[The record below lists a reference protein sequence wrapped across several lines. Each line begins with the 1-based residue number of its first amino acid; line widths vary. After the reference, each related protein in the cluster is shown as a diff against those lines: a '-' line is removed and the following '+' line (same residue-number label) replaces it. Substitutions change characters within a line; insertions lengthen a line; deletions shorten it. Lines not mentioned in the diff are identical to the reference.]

1 MTLIDFI
8 SYSSVLMFVLYMISV
23 NFFTKKPT
31 QQVQQRPEASKF
43 TFFPKAKSG
52 SISTEKAIELL
63 NKSKEK

>member
-23 NFFTKKPT
+23 NFFTKKST

-43 TFFPKAKSG
+43 TFFLKTQSG
-52 SISTEKAIELL
+52 SISTEKAIELI
-63 NKSKEK
+63 NQSKEK

>member
-8 SYSSVLMFVLYMISV
+8 SYSSVLMFVLYMVSV
-23 NFFTKKPT
+23 NFFTKKST
-31 QQVQQRPEASKF
+31 QQVQKRPEPSNF

-63 NKSKEK
+63 NQSKEK